1 MYAII
6 SFLILLTLI
15 GAESSELISCLPTK
29 LVGSGF
35 LTKFYDYELSSK
47 AGWEPG
53 FFKSGYRTNVFGTKK
68 GIHNIDF
75 EHEGPWDIR
84 SVYEFI
90 YGQRTKYTNFVTE
103 YTGYFFAKES
113 GKYTFSLTANSGAS
127 LQLGSNGI
135 CCDDVLCSVTED
147 SSYALTTSKDGSRVS
162 SKFVSFDLKKN
173 LYYPMKLVYFN
184 SQGDSSLSLRMKNP
198 HGNVISDFSDYVWQV
213 TFKGSICYTTVYGLW
228 SGSSKTISTHK
239 VANTKHHTETVHVLD
254 PKPRGTATL
263 TWDQPSTSTKIEDNG
278 PTVMVVVYVPRLR
291 TTIHEYWNGETKE
304 TDSFIGKD
312 QVATIRI
319 KHPRKRVHAFVT
331 EDRPSTS
338 TEFIEDGETLRIIEH
353 RPRETVTVEEFWNGE
368 TNETDS
374 FIGDNQIATI
384 RIKHPRKRV
393 HLFVTEDIPSTS
405 IELIEDGETL
415 RIIEHRPRTI
425 PPSDES
431 LQDIQNTTET
441 SAEADQMASDAVRNS
456 RGHAVASGM
465 EDMINSSSV
474 ETGVTNSV
482 VEHELSQPVNATE
495 FLDGE
500 NNHTEV
506 PTGGD
511 QVVALR
517 PEIKELEGKANS
529 FEVDLSDRANAALS
543 PLYGLV
549 SKQMT
554 DFPSETFENSSGTL
568 ERTSSSTKLENE
580 LEKSA
585 GITKAWSNS
594 VEDQI
599 YDGSLLSANV
609 TTSTSASKKTDTD
622 KFSVNGMSLNETERG
637 LCFLTIFKAQSSQAC
652 GTPFCECDGSLTL
665 PYTQV
670 PIETDAHSNDSLKLA
685 CNSESLDR
693 DKANLTRSE
702 KSFRSSTALDKSGI
716 SSGDDARFVHLANS
730 VVYSM
735 SAMSNSHSKT
745 RQEYSDLVEMS
756 LCPLSCPSLP
766 QVSSG
771 ESATA
776 RITSL
781 LSEPGTEISPV
792 NYSPLSVNLPDLM
805 NAVNAG
811 IVTESVNRTQPGN
824 CKVPHCTSQYGV
836 TSVGVEYDSGV
847 ERSPLDENLDSYA
860 TVICTDHCTS
870 NMASSRLSNQSSDEQ
885 TLDFSPVSPVF
896 DRSISGFITFEKA
909 SSSLKLPTTTL
920 KSSSQVVLFEGAACK
935 MSLKMF
941 TVAISLLLWLL

>member
-1 MYAII
+1 
-6 SFLILLTLI
+6 
-15 GAESSELISCLPTK
+15 
-29 LVGSGF
+29 
-35 LTKFYDYELSSK
+35 
-47 AGWEPG
+47 
-53 FFKSGYRTNVFGTKK
+53 
-68 GIHNIDF
+68 
-75 EHEGPWDIR
+75 
-84 SVYEFI
+84 
-90 YGQRTKYTNFVTE
+90 
-103 YTGYFFAKES
+103 
-113 GKYTFSLTANSGAS
+113 
-127 LQLGSNGI
+127 
-135 CCDDVLCSVTED
+135 
-147 SSYALTTSKDGSRVS
+147 
-162 SKFVSFDLKKN
+162 
-173 LYYPMKLVYFN
+173 
-184 SQGDSSLSLRMKNP
+184 
-198 HGNVISDFSDYVWQV
+198 
-213 TFKGSICYTTVYGLW
+213 
-228 SGSSKTISTHK
+228 
-239 VANTKHHTETVHVLD
+239 
-254 PKPRGTATL
+254 
-263 TWDQPSTSTKIEDNG
+263 
-278 PTVMVVVYVPRLR
+278 
-291 TTIHEYWNGETKE
+291 WNGETNE
-304 TDSFIGKD
+304 TDSFIGDD
-312 QVATIRI
+312 QVATIRV
-319 KHPRKRVHAFVT
+319 KRPRKRVHAFVT
-331 EDRPSTS
+331 EDIPSTS
-338 TEFIEDGETLRIIEH
+338 IELIEDGETLKIIEH
-353 RPRETVTVEEFWNGE
+353 RPRETVRVEEFWNGE

-374 FIGDNQIATI
+374 FIGDDQVATI

-441 SAEADQMASDAVRNS
+441 SAEADQMASHAVRNS

-554 DFPSETFENSSGTL
+554 GFPSETFENSSGTL

-702 KSFRSSTALDKSGI
+702 ISFRSSTALDKSGI

-781 LSEPGTEISPV
+781 LSESGTEISPV

-885 TLDFSPVSPVF
+885 NLDFSPVSSVF
-896 DRSISGFITFEKA
+896 DRSIQGFITFDKA

-935 MSLKMF
+935 ISLKMF
-941 TVAISLLLWLL
+941 TVAISLSLWIL

>member
-1 MYAII
+1 
-6 SFLILLTLI
+6 
-15 GAESSELISCLPTK
+15 
-29 LVGSGF
+29 
-35 LTKFYDYELSSK
+35 
-47 AGWEPG
+47 
-53 FFKSGYRTNVFGTKK
+53 
-68 GIHNIDF
+68 
-75 EHEGPWDIR
+75 
-84 SVYEFI
+84 
-90 YGQRTKYTNFVTE
+90 
-103 YTGYFFAKES
+103 
-113 GKYTFSLTANSGAS
+113 
-127 LQLGSNGI
+127 
-135 CCDDVLCSVTED
+135 
-147 SSYALTTSKDGSRVS
+147 
-162 SKFVSFDLKKN
+162 
-173 LYYPMKLVYFN
+173 
-184 SQGDSSLSLRMKNP
+184 
-198 HGNVISDFSDYVWQV
+198 
-213 TFKGSICYTTVYGLW
+213 
-228 SGSSKTISTHK
+228 
-239 VANTKHHTETVHVLD
+239 
-254 PKPRGTATL
+254 
-263 TWDQPSTSTKIEDNG
+263 
-278 PTVMVVVYVPRLR
+278 
-291 TTIHEYWNGETKE
+291 
-304 TDSFIGKD
+304 
-312 QVATIRI
+312 I

-338 TEFIEDGETLRIIEH
+338 TELIADGETLRIIEHRPRETVRVEEFWNGETNETDSFIGRDQVATVRVKRPRKRVHAFVTEDRPSTSTELIEDGETLRIIEH
-353 RPRETVTVEEFWNGE
+353 RPRETVRVEEFWNGE

-374 FIGDNQIATI
+374 FIGDDQVATI

-393 HLFVTEDIPSTS
+393 HVFVTEDIPSTS

-415 RIIEHRPRTI
+415 RVIEHRPRSI

-441 SAEADQMASDAVRNS
+441 SAEADQMASHAVKNS

-482 VEHELSQPVNATE
+482 VEHKLSQPVNATE
-495 FLDGE
+495 FFDVE

-554 DFPSETFENSSGTL
+554 GFPSETFEDSFGAL
-568 ERTSSSTKLENE
+568 ERASSSTKLESE

-585 GITKAWSNS
+585 GITKAWSSS

-599 YDGSLLSANV
+599 YDVSLLSVNV
-609 TTSTSASKKTDTD
+609 TTSTLALKKTDTD
-622 KFSVNGMSLNETERG
+622 KFSVNGMSLDETEQG
-637 LCFLTIFKAQSSQAC
+637 LCFLTIFEAQSSQAC
-652 GTPFCECDGSLTL
+652 GTPFCEWDGSLTL

-670 PIETDAHSNDSLKLA
+670 PIETDAHLNDSLELA

-716 SSGDDARFVHLANS
+716 SSGDDAQFVHLANS

-735 SAMSNSHSKT
+735 SASSNSHSGT
-745 RQEYSDLVEMS
+745 RREYSDPVEMS

-792 NYSPLSVNLPDLM
+792 NYSPLSLNLPDLM